1 MDAQAVIAVVVGLLA
16 ILSALY
22 MGLRFLVKAILAELL
37 PDNNGGHNLR
47 GRVDRIE
54 VKVDKIESLDIGS
67 KLSTILNDISWIK
80 NSLSVK

>member
-1 MDAQAVIAVVVGLLA
+1 MDAQAWVALVVGLLA

-22 MGLRFLVKAILAELL
+22 GGLRYLVRSILAELV

-54 VKVDKIESLDIGS
+54 IKVDKIYEMLIEAN
-67 KLSTILNDISWIK
+67 LAR
-80 NSLSVK
+80 

>member
-1 MDAQAVIAVVVGLLA
+1 MEAQAWVALILGVIA

-22 MGLRFLVKAILAELL
+22 AALRYLVKAILAELL

-54 VKVDKIESLDIGS
+54 VKVDRIYELLIES
-67 KLSTILNDISWIK
+67 KLSR
-80 NSLSVK
+80 

>member
-1 MDAQAVIAVVVGLLA
+1 MGLMA

-22 MGLRFLVKAILAELL
+22 GGLRYLVRSILAQLV

-54 VKVDKIESLDIGS
+54 VKVDRIYELLIEANLQR
-67 KLSTILNDISWIK
+67 
-80 NSLSVK
+80 

>member
-1 MDAQAVIAVVVGLLA
+1 MEAQAWIALILGVMA

-22 MGLRFLVKAILAELL
+22 AALRYLVKAILAELL

-54 VKVDKIESLDIGS
+54 VKVDRIYELLIES
-67 KLSTILNDISWIK
+67 KLSR
-80 NSLSVK
+80 

>member
-1 MDAQAVIAVVVGLLA
+1 MQAQAWVALILGVMA

-22 MGLRFLVKAILAELL
+22 AALRYLVKAILAELL

-54 VKVDKIESLDIGS
+54 VKVDRIYELLLEN
-67 KLSTILNDISWIK
+67 KLSR
-80 NSLSVK
+80 

>member
-1 MDAQAVIAVVVGLLA
+1 MDAQAWVALVVGLLA

-22 MGLRFLVKAILAELL
+22 GGLRYLVRSILDQLV

-54 VKVDKIESLDIGS
+54 VKVDRIYEMLIEAN
-67 KLSTILNDISWIK
+67 LSR
-80 NSLSVK
+80 

>member
-1 MDAQAVIAVVVGLLA
+1 MDAQAWVALVVGLLA

-22 MGLRFLVKAILAELL
+22 GGLRYLVRSILAELV

-54 VKVDKIESLDIGS
+54 SQVDKIYE
-67 KLSTILNDISWIK
+67 ILLEDRLTK
-80 NSLSVK
+80 

>member
-1 MDAQAVIAVVVGLLA
+1 MGAQAWVALILGVIA

-22 MGLRFLVKAILAELL
+22 AALRYLVMAILAELL

-54 VKVDKIESLDIGS
+54 VKVDRIYELLIEA
-67 KLSTILNDISWIK
+67 KLSR
-80 NSLSVK
+80 

>member
-1 MDAQAVIAVVVGLLA
+1 MEAQAWIALILGVMA

-22 MGLRFLVKAILAELL
+22 AALRYLVKAILAVLI

-54 VKVDKIESLDIGS
+54 VKVDRIYELLIEA
-67 KLSTILNDISWIK
+67 KLSR
-80 NSLSVK
+80 

>member
-1 MDAQAVIAVVVGLLA
+1 MEAQAWIALILGVMA

-22 MGLRFLVKAILAELL
+22 AALRYLVRAILAELL

-54 VKVDKIESLDIGS
+54 VKVDRIYELLIEA
-67 KLSTILNDISWIK
+67 KLSR
-80 NSLSVK
+80 

>member
-1 MDAQAVIAVVVGLLA
+1 VEAQAWIALILGVMA

-22 MGLRFLVKAILAELL
+22 AALRYLVKAILAELI

-54 VKVDKIESLDIGS
+54 VKVDRIYELLIEA
-67 KLSTILNDISWIK
+67 KLSR
-80 NSLSVK
+80 

>member
-1 MDAQAVIAVVVGLLA
+1 MDAQAWVALVVGLLA

-22 MGLRFLVKAILAELL
+22 GGLRYLVRSILAELV

-54 VKVDKIESLDIGS
+54 VQVDKIYEMLIEA
-67 KLSTILNDISWIK
+67 KLQR
-80 NSLSVK
+80 

>member
-1 MDAQAVIAVVVGLLA
+1 MEAQAWIALILGVMA

-22 MGLRFLVKAILAELL
+22 AALRYLVKAILAELL

-54 VKVDKIESLDIGS
+54 VKVDKIYEMLIEA
-67 KLSTILNDISWIK
+67 KLAR
-80 NSLSVK
+80 

>member
-1 MDAQAVIAVVVGLLA
+1 MDAQAWVALVVGLLA

-22 MGLRFLVKAILAELL
+22 GGLRYLVKSILAQLV

-54 VKVDKIESLDIGS
+54 VKVDKIYEMLIEAN
-67 KLSTILNDISWIK
+67 LSR
-80 NSLSVK
+80 

>member
-1 MDAQAVIAVVVGLLA
+1 MDAQAWVALVVGLLA

-22 MGLRFLVKAILAELL
+22 GGLRYLVRSILAELV

-54 VKVDKIESLDIGS
+54 VQVDRIYELLIEA
-67 KLSTILNDISWIK
+67 KLSR
-80 NSLSVK
+80 

>member
-1 MDAQAVIAVVVGLLA
+1 MGAQAWMALILGVIA

-22 MGLRFLVKAILAELL
+22 AALRYLVKAILSELL

-54 VKVDKIESLDIGS
+54 VKVDRIYELLIEA
-67 KLSTILNDISWIK
+67 KLSR
-80 NSLSVK
+80 

>member
-1 MDAQAVIAVVVGLLA
+1 MGAQAWIALILGVMA

-22 MGLRFLVKAILAELL
+22 AALRYLVKAILAELL

-54 VKVDKIESLDIGS
+54 VKVDRIYELLIEA
-67 KLSTILNDISWIK
+67 KLSR
-80 NSLSVK
+80 

>member
-1 MDAQAVIAVVVGLLA
+1 MEAQAWVALILGVLA

-22 MGLRFLVKAILAELL
+22 AALRYLVKAILAELL

-54 VKVDKIESLDIGS
+54 VKVDRIYELLIEA
-67 KLSTILNDISWIK
+67 KLSR
-80 NSLSVK
+80 

>member
-1 MDAQAVIAVVVGLLA
+1 MDAQAWVALVVGLLA

-22 MGLRFLVKAILAELL
+22 GGLRYLVRSILAQLL

-54 VKVDKIESLDIGS
+54 VKVDRIYELLIEAN
-67 KLSTILNDISWIK
+67 LSR
-80 NSLSVK
+80 

>member
-1 MDAQAVIAVVVGLLA
+1 MDAQAWVALVVGLLA

-22 MGLRFLVKAILAELL
+22 GGLRYLVKSILAELV

-54 VKVDKIESLDIGS
+54 VKVDRIYELLIEA
-67 KLSTILNDISWIK
+67 KLSR
-80 NSLSVK
+80 

>member
-1 MDAQAVIAVVVGLLA
+1 MEAQAWIALILGVMA

-22 MGLRFLVKAILAELL
+22 GGMRFMVKALLAELI

-54 VKVDKIESLDIGS
+54 VKVDRIYELLIEA
-67 KLSTILNDISWIK
+67 KLSR
-80 NSLSVK
+80 